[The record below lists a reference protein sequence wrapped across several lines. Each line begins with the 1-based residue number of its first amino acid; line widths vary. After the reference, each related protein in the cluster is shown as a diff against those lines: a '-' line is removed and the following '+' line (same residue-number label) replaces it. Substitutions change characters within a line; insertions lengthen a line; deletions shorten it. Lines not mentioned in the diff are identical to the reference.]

1 MDSTALVLRTEPLDI
16 YNPEFDGLGAD
27 AISVGEYFAN
37 PIDTDDPTY
46 DDNTFGFTERYNS
59 YRYARDMIT
68 GEFRNYHE
76 NADMNV
82 WHTGRLLNKVRHDGY
97 LLAQNSAVNTMPQ
110 TESEYNRIFNVTD
123 GGNDTFYLTANFE
136 VSAVRP
142 MMNLNQVVNLGEGN
156 TVVPRN
162 GNVIS

>member
-1 MDSTALVLRTEPLDI
+1 
-16 YNPEFDGLGAD
+16 
-27 AISVGEYFAN
+27 
-37 PIDTDDPTY
+37 
-46 DDNTFGFTERYNS
+46 
-59 YRYARDMIT
+59 
-68 GEFRNYHE
+68 
-76 NADMNV
+76 MNV

-136 VSAVRP
+136 VSAIRP
-142 MMNLNQVVNLGEGN
+142 MMTLNQVVNLGEGD
-156 TVVPRN
+156 TIVPRN